1 MTFQK
6 AQRMGVLNQK
16 MEARASV
23 RYRFGIPAVFSWET
37 LAGGRLTGEG
47 ITRDLGVGGAYIL
60 TPTYPPPQAVIWLE
74 VFLTAPKTGRSLK
87 IATEGRV
94 LRIDHRASRKQ
105 GGFAVAANGFR
116 IVEVPEKPN

>member
-6 AQRMGVLNQK
+6 IQGVLNQK
-16 MEARASV
+16 MEARACV
-23 RYRFGIPAVFSWET
+23 RYRFGIPAVFSWDT

-60 TPTYPPPQAVIWLE
+60 TPTCPPPQAVILLE
-74 VFLTAPKTGRSLK
+74 VFLTAPKTGRFLK

-94 LRIDHRASRKQ
+94 LRVDHDRKQ
-105 GGFAVAANGFR
+105 CGFAVAANGFR
-116 IVEVPEKPN
+116 ILE